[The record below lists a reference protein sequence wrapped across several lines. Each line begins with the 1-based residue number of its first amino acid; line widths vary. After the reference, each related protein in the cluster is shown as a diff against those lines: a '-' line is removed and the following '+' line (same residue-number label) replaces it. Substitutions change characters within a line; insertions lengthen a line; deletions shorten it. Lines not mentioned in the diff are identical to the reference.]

1 MEARLSY
8 IQKVA
13 GSNPVLPTKNTIHNM
28 NKKSDLEKQLTLAKE
43 TCLLQMSK
51 CKKAQEYDILLPI
64 LSYINRSLKQL
75 YIIQN
80 KG

>member
-1 MEARLSY
+1 
-8 IQKVA
+8 
-13 GSNPVLPTKNTIHNM
+13 M